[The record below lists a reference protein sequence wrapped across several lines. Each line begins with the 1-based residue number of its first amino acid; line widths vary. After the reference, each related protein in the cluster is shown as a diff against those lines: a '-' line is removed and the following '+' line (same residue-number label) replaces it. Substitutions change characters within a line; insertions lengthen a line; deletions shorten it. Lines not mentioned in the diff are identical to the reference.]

1 MELVLETQGRSK
13 TFTRAGGV
21 IGRDEACD
29 WVISDPQRH
38 VSKRHALVTCQEG
51 VFFLTDISSNGTR
64 DGRSGAQLRKGQAQR
79 IEQDSVYLLGG
90 FEVRARLVTRAAAD
104 VEVGLPSAAGSIIPD
119 DAFLELDPFHAL
131 DQQDV
136 EPSPLD
142 ALSALDT
149 VAPVAR
155 QRPDYARIDME
166 SLLVPNLVAQPEPDD
181 EPQAPPA
188 PACNERFWAAFGTA
202 LGVDLG
208 GLDPG
213 VREALAIKAAGLLKQ
228 SIGGVQQSLRT
239 RSELKN
245 ELRLALTT
253 SHRASHNPLKSSADA
268 GQALGLLLHPAAPG
282 QLPASQALTQAYRD
296 LQAHQVAMLT
306 ACRAALQ
313 GVLEHFSPRQLG
325 LQFERGRAP
334 LLRTAGSQWR
344 AYVRYHHAL
353 GQDDEWSERL
363 LARDFAQAYAEQV
376 RLIGTLHTDAQG

>member
-21 IGRDEACD
+21 IGRDETCD
-29 WVISDPQRH
+29 WVIADAQRH
-38 VSKRHALVTCQEG
+38 ISKRHALITCQEG

-64 DGRSGAQLRKGQAQR
+64 DGRSGAQLRKGEPQR
-79 IEQDSVYLLGG
+79 VEQDSVYLLGA
-90 FEVRARLVTRAAAD
+90 FEVRARLLGHAAAD
-104 VEVGLPSAAGSIIPD
+104 VEVGLPRAAGSIIPD
-119 DAFLELDPFHAL
+119 DAFLDLDPFHAL
-131 DQQDV
+131 DQEVDT
-136 EPSPLD
+136 SPLD

-149 VAPVAR
+149 RVPVAR
-155 QRPDYARIDME
+155 QRPDYARVDME
-166 SLLVPNLVAQPEPDD
+166 SLLVPNLVAQPDSHN
-181 EPQAPPA
+181 EPQAVPA
-188 PACNERFWAAFGTA
+188 PTCNEHFWSAFGDA
-202 LGVDLG
+202 LGVALDGLDLG
-208 GLDPG
+208 A
-213 VREALAIKAAGLLKQ
+213 REALAIKAAALLKH
-228 SIGGVQQSLRT
+228 SIDGLQQSLRT

-253 SHRASHNPLKSSADA
+253 SHRASHNPLKAAVDA
-268 GQALGLLLHPAAPG
+268 GQALGLLLHTPAPG

-306 ACRAALQ
+306 ASRAAMH
-313 GVLEHFSPRQLG
+313 GVLEHFSPRQLT
-325 LQFERGRAP
+325 LRFERGRTP

-344 AYVRYHHAL
+344 AYVRYHQSL

>member
-21 IGRDEACD
+21 IGRDETCD
-29 WVISDPQRH
+29 WVIADAQRH
-38 VSKRHALVTCQEG
+38 ISKRHALITCQEG

-64 DGRSGAQLRKGQAQR
+64 DGRSGAQLRKGEPQR
-79 IEQDSVYLLGG
+79 VEQGSVYLLGA
-90 FEVRARLVTRAAAD
+90 FEVRARLLSHAAAD
-104 VEVGLPSAAGSIIPD
+104 VEVGLPRAAGSIIPD
-119 DAFLELDPFHAL
+119 DAFLDQDPFHAL
-131 DQQDV
+131 DQQEGDT
-136 EPSPLD
+136 SPLD

-149 VAPVAR
+149 REPVAR

-166 SLLVPNLVAQPEPDD
+166 SLLVPNLVAQPDNHREAQPV
-181 EPQAPPA
+181 PA
-188 PACNERFWAAFGTA
+188 PTCNEHFWSAFGDA
-202 LGVDLG
+202 LGVSLD

-213 VREALAIKAAGLLKQ
+213 AREALAIKAAALLKH
-228 SIGGVQQSLRT
+228 SIGGLQQSLRT

-253 SHRASHNPLKSSADA
+253 SHRASHNPLKAAVDA
-268 GQALGLLLHPAAPG
+268 GQALGLMLHTPAPG

-306 ACRAALQ
+306 ASRAAMH
-313 GVLEHFSPRQLG
+313 GVLEHFSPRQLT
-325 LQFERGRAP
+325 LRFERGRTP
-334 LLRTAGSQWR
+334 LLRTAASQWR
-344 AYVRYHHAL
+344 AYVRYHQSL

>member
-1 MELVLETQGRSK
+1 MELVLQTQGRSK

-29 WVISDPQRH
+29 WVIADAQRH
-38 VSKRHALVTCQEG
+38 VSKRHALITCQEG
-51 VFFLTDISSNGTR
+51 AFFLTDISSNGTR
-64 DGRSGAQLRKGQAQR
+64 DGRSGAQLRKGEPQR
-79 IEQDSVYLLGG
+79 IEQDSVYLLGS
-90 FEVRARLVTRAAAD
+90 FEVRARLVSQAAAD

-119 DAFLELDPFHAL
+119 DAFLDQNPFHAL
-131 DQQDV
+131 DQQEG

-149 VAPVAR
+149 VVPMAR
-155 QRPDYARIDME
+155 QRPDYARVDRE
-166 SLLVPNLVAQPEPDD
+166 SLLVPNLVAQPEINS
-181 EPQAPPA
+181 EAQAAPP
-188 PACNERFWAAFGTA
+188 PQHDERFWSAFGEA

-208 GLDPG
+208 GLDPAA
-213 VREALAIKAAGLLKQ
+213 REALAIKAAGLLRH
-228 SIGGVQQSLRT
+228 SIGGLQQSLRT

-253 SHRASHNPLKSSADA
+253 SHRASHNPLKSAIDA
-268 GQALGLLLHPAAPG
+268 GQALGLLLQASAPG
-282 QLPASQALTQAYRD
+282 QLPATQAVTQAYRD

-306 ACRAALQ
+306 ASRAALH
-313 GVLEHFSPRQLG
+313 GVLEHFSPRQLT
-325 LQFERGRAP
+325 LRFERGRTP

-344 AYVRYHHAL
+344 AYVRYHQTL